1 MDYSIN
7 ELEARIV
14 GVLIEKQMTTPDY
27 YPLTL
32 NALVNG
38 CNQKS
43 NRYPIKIWSEAE
55 VESALQSLRDKHL
68 VWQVK
73 THGSRTAKFE
83 HNMKEV
89 ADFSTSELGIL
100 CVLLL
105 RGSQTVGELKSRT
118 TRMVEFHG
126 LAAVEHTLQK
136 LMNHEKG
143 PFVEKRMRMPGQ
155 KECRYAQ
162 RFCIVEQEEWDSG
175 SISPSIEKNGAGM
188 DHDRVDQLEEKVNQ
202 LEAELK
208 DLRTQFSEFQKQF
221 E

>member
-43 NRYPIKIWSEAE
+43 NRYPIKIWNETE
-55 VESALQSLRDKHL
+55 VEGALQSLRVKHL

-73 THGSRTAKFE
+73 THGSRAAKFE

-136 LMNHEKG
+136 LINHEKG
-143 PFVEKRMRMPGQ
+143 PFVEKQMRMPGQ

-162 RFCIVEQEEWDSG
+162 RFCIVEQEEWDSEPE
-175 SISPSIEKNGAGM
+175 SSSPEKMAVAEDLERM
-188 DHDRVDQLEEKVNQ
+188 DRLEEKVNQ
-202 LEAELK
+202 LEAELMELK
-208 DLRTQFSEFQKQF
+208 LNFAEFRKQF